1 MACRESPHKHLVFV
15 IPKDAPCWWTGVSD
29 IGGSRVWVKATT
41 AKALQHELGH
51 NLGMDHAVHW
61 RSSEA
66 EGSDLMGSGGTSLN
80 ASCRPDGMV
89 AKLPR
94 QGGRAYMPADVTL
107 EARSRPIPGSP
118 LCRRWRS
125 YARRPAPTY
134 LSYRT
139 STSTN
144 PTPDEFTRGLNIHI
158 VGRARQTGGL
168 TYFVTSL
175 SDGAE
180 YEDGLMIVQQLSH
193 AAGGSVSFRIRFTGT
208 SQALPAGL
216 PPAPPGTVQSVA
228 TGKCLDLPGGQGS
241 DGTLAI

>member
-1 MACRESPHKHLVFV
+1 
-15 IPKDAPCWWTGVSD
+15 
-29 IGGSRVWVKATT
+29 
-41 AKALQHELGH
+41 
-51 NLGMDHAVHW
+51 
-61 RSSEA
+61 
-66 EGSDLMGSGGTSLN
+66 
-80 ASCRPDGMV
+80 V
-89 AKLPR
+89 AI
-94 QGGRAYMPADVTL
+94 V
-107 EARSRPIPGSP
+107 
-118 LCRRWRS
+118 
-125 YARRPAPTY
+125 RPAPGANTYY

-180 YEDGLMIVQQLSH
+180 YEDGPMIVQQLSH
-193 AAGGSVSFRIRFTGT
+193 TAGGSVSFRIRFTGT

-241 DGTLAI
+241 DGTLAIQYDCHGGPNQQWTIEPAGDTGYRAEAG